1 MSEAALVPTK
11 QALDMEARSWAS
23 RARELQIVDRES
35 CINASTLLRSVKT
48 LRNQVQ
54 AWFAPHIDAAM
65 ETKRKAEAARKALAD
80 ERDKM
85 EAPLVDAETVLK
97 RGLLAYETKQEQ
109 LRMEEERRLQAEAQA
124 RAEALTLAAAAD
136 MEREANATGNAEL
149 LQEAKDVLE
158 QPIEAPVVV
167 VQKMVPKVDGISYRD
182 NWKAHPT
189 VDIKA
194 LAAAVAAG
202 TAPVAFLTANMTA
215 INQYGRATQGT
226 QAVPGIRWFN
236 DRQIAARG

>member
-1 MSEAALVPTK
+1 MSETALVPTK
-11 QALDMEARSWAS
+11 QALDAEARSWAS

-149 LQEAKDVLE
+149 LQEAKDVLD

-202 TAPVAFLTANMTA
+202 TAPVAFLTPNMTA

-226 QAVPGIRWFN
+226 HAVPGIRWFN
-236 DRQIAARG
+236 DREIAARG